1 MHCLDPHRGRSTRR
15 AGFTIIEL
23 LAATAVLTVLILIV
37 SQMVSSTSR
46 TVGHDER
53 RLESDANARM
63 VFDRMQMDLD
73 AMPKRGDLDVS
84 FSIKAGD
91 DSFFFYS
98 QAPGLYAADIAQKNS
113 LSLVGYAVD
122 SKFHLDRYGKGMKWD
137 GGAGTSVNFLTFT
150 TGNYTP
156 EPDSTITGSLSKS
169 GDSYTPSLDA
179 NGIPNGSWQIL
190 SDNVFR
196 MEICFLLKD
205 GNYSS
210 LPGINATL
218 GTPVGSQ
225 TQAGTRVVT
234 TDSKGGYNTYLCVRG
249 ASGGAN
255 AVWQPI
261 GLGDVQA
268 VIVTIA
274 LLDQKSRIISDLT
287 AAAANLPDAPTG
299 VFTADKLPA
308 KTWQQAVND
317 GNLGLPKAVQGNVR
331 IYQRAIYLNP

>member
-1 MHCLDPHRGRSTRR
+1 MLCSTPESSRPNC

-53 RLESDANARM
+53 RLEADANARM

-73 AMPKRGDLDVS
+73 GMPKRGDLDIS
-84 FSIKAGD
+84 FSKKTGSDA
-91 DSFFFYS
+91 FFFYS
-98 QAPGLYAADIAQKNS
+98 QAPGLYTGTPADKNS

-122 SKFHLDRYGKGMKWD
+122 SKYRLDRYGKGMQWG

-150 TGNYTP
+150 AGSYTP
-156 EPDSTITGSLSKS
+156 APDSTITGALSKS
-169 GDSYTPSLDA
+169 SDSFTPSLDG
-179 NGIPNGSWQIL
+179 NDIPNGSWQIL

-196 MEICFLLKD
+196 LEVCFLLKD
-205 GNYSS
+205 GKYSS

-218 GTPVGSQ
+218 GAPTSGAA
-225 TQAGTRVVT
+225 AGARVVT
-234 TDSKGGYNTYLCVRG
+234 KDDNEGVNVYLCVT
-249 ASGGAN
+249 GGTN
-255 AVWQPI
+255 AAWQPI

-274 LLDQKSRIISDLT
+274 LLDKKSRIISDMT

-299 VFTADKLPA
+299 VFTADQLPA
-308 KTWQQAVND
+308 KTWQEKVN
-317 GNLGLPKAVQGNVR
+317 GASLGLPKSVQGNVR